1 MFREMR
7 RKRQALSGELCEEI
21 LKNGSCG
28 TLALSGDNGY
38 PYAVPMSYVFDG
50 DKIYFHCAREGHKLD
65 CINRCDKASFCVIG
79 ADRVVPLE
87 YTTYFSSVIVFGRLR
102 TVEDDGEKRR
112 AINKLSLKYAPSDS
126 EENRA
131 AAIEKDFKPLCILEL
146 TIEHMSGKEAIELT
160 KACENI

>member
-1 MFREMR
+1 M
-7 RKRQALSGELCEEI
+7 
-21 LKNGSCG
+21 
-28 TLALSGDNGY
+28 
-38 PYAVPMSYVFDG
+38 
-50 DKIYFHCAREGHKLD
+50 
-65 CINRCDKASFCVIG
+65 
-79 ADRVVPLE
+79 VPLE

-160 KACENI
+160 KARENI